1 MITPS
6 RCQPSQGHWKGVP
19 GFKTPAPSNIK
30 ITPSVDVVLITARG
44 WDRSAGGSPVRA
56 LGGPEEKSR
65 AKCQRQHPKGS
76 PCASCLAARVQSH
89 PSVSPSRA
97 LAALC
102 LAADFGPSA
111 APSAPRG
118 HAHVG
123 EIKEIDSPMLLLP
136 AKMPNPRSMLDLLRV
151 FPLAAI
157 SAAIFILTDWHWLW
171 RHENQS
177 KKIFLEKQRCWRRG
191 RSAH

>member
-1 MITPS
+1 M
-6 RCQPSQGHWKGVP
+6 
-19 GFKTPAPSNIK
+19 
-30 ITPSVDVVLITARG
+30 
-44 WDRSAGGSPVRA
+44 RA
-56 LGGPEEKSR
+56 LRGPEEKSR
-65 AKCQRQHPKGS
+65 AKCQQQHPKGS
-76 PCASCLAARVQSH
+76 PCVCVHLAARVQSH

-118 HAHVG
+118 PAHVG
-123 EIKEIDSPMLLLP
+123 EMREIDSPMLLLP

-157 SAAIFILTDWHWLW
+157 SAAIFILTDCDVM
-171 RHENQS
+171 
-177 KKIFLEKQRCWRRG
+177 KIKAKRFLEKRRCWRGG
-191 RSAH
+191 RCAH